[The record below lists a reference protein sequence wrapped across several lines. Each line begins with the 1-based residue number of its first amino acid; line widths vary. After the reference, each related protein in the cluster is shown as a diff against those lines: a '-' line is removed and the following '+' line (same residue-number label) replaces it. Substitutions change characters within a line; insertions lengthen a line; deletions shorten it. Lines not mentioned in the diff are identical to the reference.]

1 MKAKLLLRIAAVLM
15 LLHTLGHT
23 IGALTW
29 KEAPNARVG
38 TVITGMEKEHFDFMG
53 RSVSLG
59 AFFDGYGFSMIGV
72 LLLVS
77 ILLWIL
83 AAEQNRRFILVLG
96 LFLLFLG
103 IIEFVYFFPFAAA
116 FSLLAGISTL
126 LAYGKS
132 KLLYQH

>member
-1 MKAKLLLRIAAVLM
+1 MLM

-38 TVITGMEKEHFDFMG
+38 IVITGMQNEHFDFMG

-77 ILLWIL
+77 ILLWLL
-83 AAEQNRRFILVLG
+83 AAEPNRRFILVLG

-116 FSLLAGISTL
+116 FSLLAGAGTL

-132 KLLYQH
+132 KLL

>member
-1 MKAKLLLRIAAVLM
+1 MKAKVLLRIAAVLM

-23 IGALTW
+23 MGALTW

-38 TVITGMEKEHFDFMG
+38 AVINGMQNEHFGFMG

-59 AFFDGYGFSMIGV
+59 GFFDGYGFSMIGV

-77 ILLWIL
+77 VLLWLL
-83 AAEQNRRFILVLG
+83 AVEPNRRFMLVLG
-96 LFLLFLG
+96 LFLLFLA
-103 IIEFVYFFPFAAA
+103 IIEFVYFFLFAAA
-116 FSLLAGISTL
+116 FSLLAGVSTL

-132 KLLYQH
+132 KLSN